1 MTNSYWLNHTSHLA
15 VSVFHHAYIYL
26 ANGLLFIG
34 FISVNMLSGISLV
47 ATLLL
52 YHQGLT
58 GNIYTCDLF
67 QCHCTCVHARPQ
79 IYPYIYL
86 ATCT

>member
-1 MTNSYWLNHTSHLA
+1 M
-15 VSVFHHAYIYL
+15 SVFHHVYIHSY
-26 ANGLLFIG
+26 NGLLFIG

-58 GNIYTCDLF
+58 GKIFVIYSC
-67 QCHCTCVHARPQ
+67 A
-79 IYPYIYL
+79 I
-86 ATCT
+86 